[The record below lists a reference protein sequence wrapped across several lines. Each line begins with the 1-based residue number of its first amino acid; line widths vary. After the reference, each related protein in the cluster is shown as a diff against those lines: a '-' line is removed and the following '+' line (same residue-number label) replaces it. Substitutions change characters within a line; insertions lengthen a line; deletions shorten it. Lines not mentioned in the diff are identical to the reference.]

1 MESAMIRW
9 LKSQLA
15 GTQSMDKNITETTIH
30 NKMWKEFTALERS
43 VENARNE
50 LEACEQNMREF
61 KSAVRS
67 GNTTASV
74 FGVTI
79 IGWKDER
86 HLPNGESYIIDQGS
100 DETIEPDSIAA
111 DLEYIEKNGG
121 NAEEVIENFSEQ
133 LDDYFCGGD

>member
-1 MESAMIRW
+1 
-9 LKSQLA
+9 
-15 GTQSMDKNITETTIH
+15 
-30 NKMWKEFTALERS
+30 MWKEFTALERS

>member
-1 MESAMIRW
+1 
-9 LKSQLA
+9 
-15 GTQSMDKNITETTIH
+15 MDKNITETTIH

>member
-1 MESAMIRW
+1 
-9 LKSQLA
+9 
-15 GTQSMDKNITETTIH
+15 MDKNITETTIH

-43 VENARNE
+43 LENARNE

-67 GNTTASV
+67 GDTTASV

-79 IGWKDER
+79 INWKDER
-86 HLPNGESYIIDQGS
+86 YFPNGDSVIIEQGT
-100 DETIEPDSIAA
+100 DETIQPDSIAA

-121 NAEEVIENFSEQ
+121 NAEDIIEKFSEQ

>member
-1 MESAMIRW
+1 
-9 LKSQLA
+9 
-15 GTQSMDKNITETTIH
+15 MDKKITETTIH

-43 VENARNE
+43 LENAHRE

-67 GNTTASV
+67 GNATASV

-86 HLPNGESYIIDQGS
+86 HLPNGDSYIIEQGS
-100 DETIEPDSIAA
+100 EETIEPDSIAA
-111 DLEYIEKNGG
+111 DLEYIENNGG
-121 NAEEVIENFSEQ
+121 NAEEIIESFSEQ

>member
-1 MESAMIRW
+1 
-9 LKSQLA
+9 
-15 GTQSMDKNITETTIH
+15 MDKNITETSIH
-30 NKMWKEFTALERS
+30 NKMWKEFTKLERS
-43 VENARNE
+43 VKNARNE

-86 HLPNGESYIIDQGS
+86 HLPSGESYIIDQGL

-121 NAEEVIENFSEQ
+121 NAEDIIKDFSEQ
-133 LDDYFCGGD
+133 LDDYFCDCGD